1 MLTVEQIRES
11 LPIHLKNAA
20 TQSLTDMVNTMAT
33 DIDAAEAIRE
43 TFIGNTNVLKE
54 GRFKVEDYANAC
66 AYVSYRLMGYNNRE
80 SYMRAFPQRYQSMVV
95 RGLTEK
101 EISANVSMYNQN
113 KMVGLMMEQSLIP
126 TWVMNRDAFQEAIRT
141 QVSLMS
147 DLKVSAMVRMQA
159 ANSILMH
166 VKPPE
171 KKQIELNINTSET
184 SGMDELRN
192 TLQALATKQIELIEG
207 GVSTRE
213 IAHQKLKR
221 VSDQAEEA
229 DMIDVTPTEIT
240 EKMRA
245 SA

>member
-1 MLTVEQIRES
+1 MLTVVQIREA
-11 LPIHLKNAA
+11 LPAHLKNAA
-20 TQSLTDMVNTMAT
+20 SQSLTDMVNTMAT
-33 DIDAAEAIRE
+33 DIDCAEAIRE

-54 GRFKVEDYANAC
+54 GRFKIEDYVNAC

-80 SYMRAFPQRYQSMVV
+80 SYMRAFPVRYQGMVA
-95 RGLTEK
+95 RGLTDK
-101 EISANVSMYNQN
+101 DISANVAMYNQN
-113 KMVGLMMEQSLIP
+113 KLVSLMMEQALIP
-126 TWVMNRDAFQEAIRT
+126 VWVMNRDAFQQAVLT

-147 DLKVSAMVRMQA
+147 DLKVSPMVRMQA

-192 TLQALATKQIELIEG
+192 TLQALAEKQIELISG

-213 IAHQKLKR
+213 IAHQKLLRQQVK
-221 VSDQAEEA
+221 DDE
-229 DMIDVTPTEIT
+229 MIDITPEPA
-240 EKMRA
+240 RA